1 MNRMSQNEYKK
12 RLRTLMNLPEN
23 QFCCD
28 CNDRRPSW
36 ASIIVPPPGSPPG
49 TLPIG
54 AFCCLECSGSHRK
67 LGVHITFVR
76 SVSLDSC
83 KSQSLYMWFND
94 VIAHLTRFVFC
105 FSRRERKGSI
115 GYGKWRKCKSKCYI

>member
-1 MNRMSQNEYKK
+1 MSQNEFKN
-12 RLRTLMNLPEN
+12 RLRALMNLPEN

-83 KSQSLYMWFND
+83 KSQSWYMWCND
-94 VIAHLTRFVFC
+94 VIAHLTRFVFFC
-105 FSRRERKGSI
+105 FSHRERKGSI